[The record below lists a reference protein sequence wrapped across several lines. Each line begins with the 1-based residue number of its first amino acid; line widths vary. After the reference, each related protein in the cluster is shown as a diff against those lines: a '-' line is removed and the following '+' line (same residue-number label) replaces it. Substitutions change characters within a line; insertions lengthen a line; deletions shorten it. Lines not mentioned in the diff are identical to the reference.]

1 MTESKQV
8 REKKNAQQVA
18 EEAEIAKE
26 TKEVKETEKVK
37 EVKETKTEKS
47 AEKVKETEK
56 ATKAEATNNS
66 KVEKVEKTIEK
77 ATGQDESFN
86 WKNGTMLEKCAF
98 ICSLCT
104 LVGAIVCL
112 IFEFVMPAASWSFI
126 WFDIFIGLSFLG
138 ETLTHWRFNR
148 KIAIV
153 TAIGGT
159 AFLIFGILKL
169 ASVIAF

>member
-26 TKEVKETEKVK
+26 TK